1 VIVLSTISSLMTYY
15 QVYNKSTTT
24 GATIGAGTAN
34 LAKAH
39 ELIRVTQSVVF

>member
-1 VIVLSTISSLMTYY
+1 MTYY

-34 LAKAH
+34 PHDIHVAVSLTHYQKQYIKSLKIAK
-39 ELIRVTQSVVF
+39 R